1 MVKKIKKKIQRGP
14 KATVAV
20 PLLIAMTA
28 LYGTRRQGRDFRH
41 LFPAPKAIQHAL
53 ELHFKIG
60 SSAKFYGAPLDQRLI
75 VADRPLSLGE
85 YQGWGLRSKP
95 ARLAEMFGGTG
106 VIPIGP
112 AVDEDDLDEN
122 PRLCVLPLVVL
133 VQDKALEDFS
143 LKLGEEF
150 SEVCRVTFQNALFP
164 ALNVIPGYDLLLYR
178 SPCPARGLNHAID
191 TLNSLLEE
199 AFEQAS
205 VPFPGP
211 FAPCPEPFLTDI
223 PLKEICFR

>member
-53 ELHFKIG
+53 ELHF
-60 SSAKFYGAPLDQRLI
+60 DQRLI

-112 AVDEDDLDEN
+112 AVDEDDLDED
-122 PRLCVLPLVVL
+122 PRLGVLPLVVL

-178 SPCPARGLNHAID
+178 PPCPARGLNHAID

-205 VPFPGP
+205 VSFPGP